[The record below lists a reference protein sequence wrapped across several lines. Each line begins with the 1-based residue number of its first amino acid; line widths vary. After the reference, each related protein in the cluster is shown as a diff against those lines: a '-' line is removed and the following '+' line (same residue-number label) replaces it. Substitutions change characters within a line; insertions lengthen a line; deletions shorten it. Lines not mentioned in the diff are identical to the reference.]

1 MNRTNKLRFN
11 LLDLV
16 IFAVV
21 LAFSVYLYYRVNRVL
36 AYNWDWTIVP
46 MYLFRKDDETGG
58 WVANLLLLGLYTTI
72 KLALWSIV
80 FSALIGG
87 LMGILRT
94 SKRLFPRMISRTY
107 VELIR
112 NIPPLVFIFVFFFFI
127 AGMLM
132 PLFGIEE
139 FVKNASPNTLQIIG
153 WLATDPKLLTNFI
166 AGVICLSLFAGA
178 YVTEIVRA
186 GIQSIPK
193 AQYEA
198 GESMGLSKWQIMRYI
213 VLPQALARVI
223 PPLAGQFIILIK
235 DSSLVSLISI
245 QELTFIA
252 MEVANSSGRLFE
264 VWIFVGVLYF
274 VICYGLAKVF
284 GRLEKR
290 SESYR

>member
-11 LLDLV
+11 LVDLV

-21 LAFSVYLYYRVNRVL
+21 LAFSIYLYYRVNRVL

-94 SKRLFPRMISRTY
+94 SKRVFPRMISRTY

-186 GIQSIPK
+186 GIQSI
-193 AQYEA
+193 
-198 GESMGLSKWQIMRYI
+198 
-213 VLPQALARVI
+213 
-223 PPLAGQFIILIK
+223 
-235 DSSLVSLISI
+235 
-245 QELTFIA
+245 
-252 MEVANSSGRLFE
+252 
-264 VWIFVGVLYF
+264 
-274 VICYGLAKVF
+274 
-284 GRLEKR
+284 
-290 SESYR
+290 

>member
-1 MNRTNKLRFN
+1 M
-11 LLDLV
+11 
-16 IFAVV
+16 
-21 LAFSVYLYYRVNRVL
+21 
-36 AYNWDWTIVP
+36 
-46 MYLFRKDDETGG
+46 
-58 WVANLLLLGLYTTI
+58 
-72 KLALWSIV
+72 
-80 FSALIGG
+80 
-87 LMGILRT
+87 
-94 SKRLFPRMISRTY
+94 
-107 VELIR
+107 
-112 NIPPLVFIFVFFFFI
+112 
-127 AGMLM
+127 
-132 PLFGIEE
+132 
-139 FVKNASPNTLQIIG
+139 
-153 WLATDPKLLTNFI
+153 
-166 AGVICLSLFAGA
+166 ICLSLFAGA